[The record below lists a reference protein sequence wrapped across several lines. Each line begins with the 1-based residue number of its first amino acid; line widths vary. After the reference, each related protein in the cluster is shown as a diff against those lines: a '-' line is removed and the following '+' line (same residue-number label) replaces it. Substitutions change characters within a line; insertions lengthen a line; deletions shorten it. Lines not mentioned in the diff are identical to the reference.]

1 MEGKHWALASDTIA
15 PENQLTLS
23 SCVTLG
29 NYLISLSL
37 SYNLQIGDNGLCT
50 SIFLT
55 ELCEDSVK

>member
-37 SYNLQIGDNGLCT
+37 SYLIYRLGIMVYVLLHFSQSCARIQ
-50 SIFLT
+50 
-55 ELCEDSVK
+55 

>member
-15 PENQLTLS
+15 PENQLILG

-37 SYNLQIGDNGLCT
+37 SYLIHRLGIMVYVLLYFPQSCARIQ
-50 SIFLT
+50 
-55 ELCEDSVK
+55 

>member
-37 SYNLQIGDNGLCT
+37 SYLIYRLGIMVYVLLYFSQSCARIQ
-50 SIFLT
+50 
-55 ELCEDSVK
+55 

>member
-37 SYNLQIGDNGLCT
+37 SYLIYRLGIMIYVLLYFSQSCARIQ
-50 SIFLT
+50 
-55 ELCEDSVK
+55 